1 MKKFIRVFLLIAL
14 VGGFLATL
22 WYLYS
27 KSQEDP
33 IVYET
38 ATATKENII
47 QKTVATGKVIP
58 REEVEIKP
66 QVSGIIDELFVEP
79 GDVVAKGDLI
89 AKVEV
94 IPDMVSLN
102 SAENRVNVA
111 QINFE
116 NAELDYNRQKN
127 LYNQQVISAQ
137 AYQEAERSF
146 ENAKAEL
153 QAAKDNLDIIREG
166 ATQRSGS
173 TSLTLIRSTVDG
185 MVLDVPVKKGN
196 QVIESN
202 TFNDGTTVASVANM
216 EDMIFEGLI
225 DESEVGKLQTG
236 MELLISVGA
245 IQNNNFAANLEYIAP
260 KGTEENGA
268 IQFQIKAE
276 VQLDSSQFI
285 RAGYSANADIVL
297 AKRDSVLTIEEG
309 LLQYDGDQPYVE
321 VETSPQM
328 YERRGVEL
336 GLSDGLKVEVL
347 SGVTETDRIKIWN
360 AAR

>member
-328 YERRGVEL
+328 YERRDVEL